1 MELLVLKLGK
11 SLANQEKFTVV
22 RQQKGRDIREEV
34 EKKKGVKRGQYPSIV
49 YTISFTTSRNIYHAV
64 AGFPYPHYF

>member
-11 SLANQEKFTVV
+11 SLANQEKVTLV
-22 RQQKGRDIREEV
+22 RQQKGRDIREV
-34 EKKKGVKRGQYPSIV
+34 EKKKEVKRGQYLSIV
-49 YTISFTTSRNIYHAV
+49 YTISFTTSRNICHAV